1 MAKKKTKKGGAN
13 NKKQTR
19 KDALDYMVLPKI
31 EVSSEVKR
39 GIALVIILALGALSL
54 ISLFGLGGKVGGYLD
69 KSLILAFGYGKW
81 IFPLILLA
89 WGFFLYQKDKGYFR
103 GSHYLG
109 LFLFILSSQS
119 LLHIFF
125 NRARWEEIVHL
136 GKGGGYIGLFLVKG
150 FYSILSFW
158 GSLIILIALF
168 LISLMLIFNTHLG
181 NIFGKSSLIFKIL
194 KPFKYLF
201 AWIPWLFSSREE
213 EEYEEDEEEA
223 EVRELPLEG
232 SREEA
237 PAFASK
243 AIAEESSQGS
253 GEEKKEVPVR
263 KEEKEETPSWETSNI
278 KIDLPLSLLNKK
290 TGKPNSGDIK
300 HNTYIIRRTLENFN
314 IPVEMGEVEVGP
326 SVTQFTLKPAEGVKL
341 AKLTNL
347 SNDLAL
353 SLAAHPIRIEAPIP
367 GKSLVGIEVP
377 NKTKAMV
384 NLREVLDS
392 KDFKKRQNNL
402 MMALG
407 EDVTGHS
414 WSYDISKMPHLL
426 IAGATNSGK
435 SVCINS
441 LIVSLLYQNDPDT
454 LRFIMVDPKRVE
466 LPIYNGIPHLL
477 TPVITDISKTINSLK
492 WCLNE
497 MDRRF
502 EVLSQA
508 KKRNIESYNQSAQ
521 EKMPYIVFIVDE
533 LADLMVAAGRD
544 VEAGVI
550 RLTQMARAVGIH
562 LVLATQRPSVDV
574 ITGLI
579 KANIPTRI
587 AFSVASGV
595 DSKTILDAL
604 GAEKLLG
611 QGDMLFVSPE
621 ISKPKRIQG
630 VFISDSE
637 VKRVVNYI
645 KERSGEFD
653 YLEEVTEKQK
663 VEGSSVSGF
672 SSEDNDTDVF
682 YEEAKETVINS
693 GKASASFLQRK
704 LRVGYARAASLL
716 DELEDAGVVGPAN
729 GSKPRE
735 VLISPEDY
743 QSLQSQG
750 VSGVDLHNREDAE
763 APESYFDEAE
773 NKEED
778 EEEID
783 EEKYDSVDEAEK
795 ENQAESLEEDRE
807 EDDNDIP
814 EAEDSSTDSA
824 SSQQAPSAGSGQAP
838 STSSGQA
845 PSTSSGQGEEAGEDN
860 SEEKDNSEEEDDEDD
875 GLYFAK

>member
-1 MAKKKTKKGGAN
+1 MSPKKKSRKKGG
-13 NKKQTR
+13 KQAK
-19 KDALDYMVLPKI
+19 KDALDYMVLPKL
-31 EVSSEVKR
+31 ELSSEVKK
-39 GIALVIILALGALSL
+39 GVILVLILALGALSL
-54 ISLFGLGGKVGGYLD
+54 ISLFGLGGKVGVYLEQ
-69 KSLILAFGYGKW
+69 SLSVAFGFGKW
-81 IFPLILLA
+81 IFPLVLLA

-109 LFLFILSSQS
+109 LFLFILSFEA
-119 LLHIFF
+119 LLHIFYSRESWQ
-125 NRARWEEIVHL
+125 NIAQA
-136 GKGGGYIGLFLVKG
+136 GKGGGYLGLFFVKG

-158 GSLIILIALF
+158 GSLIVLVAIL
-168 LISLMLIFNTHLG
+168 LISLMLVFNTNLDHIVG
-181 NIFGKSSLIFKIL
+181 RKSLIAKFFL
-194 KPFKYLF
+194 PFKYFFSWLLS
-201 AWIPWLFSSREE
+201 LFSSEE
-213 EEYEEDEEEA
+213 EEDYQDFED
-223 EVRELPLEG
+223 RELPLEEG
-232 SREEA
+232 
-237 PAFASK
+237 
-243 AIAEESSQGS
+243 AEEERDKVAPVSAGFARKSIK
-253 GEEKKEVPVR
+253 EEKKEPEKEAEKDKKS
-263 KEEKEETPSWETSNI
+263 KEEDISWESSDI
-278 KIDLPLSLLNKK
+278 KIDLPLNLLNKK
-290 TGKPNSGDIK
+290 SGKPNSGDIK
-300 HNTYIIRRTLENFN
+300 HNAYIISRTLENFN

-326 SVTQFTLKPAEGVKL
+326 SVTQYTLKPAEGVKL
-341 AKLTNL
+341 SRITNL
-347 SNDLAL
+347 GNDLAL
-353 SLAAHPIRIEAPIP
+353 SLAAHPLRIEAPIP

-384 NLREVLDS
+384 NLKEILDS
-392 KDFKKRQNNL
+392 RDFKQKKGNL
-402 MMALG
+402 LMALG

-414 WSYDISKMPHLL
+414 WSYDITRMPHLL

-441 LIVSLLYQNDPDT
+441 LIVSLLYQNNPDT

-477 TPVITDISKTINSLK
+477 TPVITEISKTINALK

-502 EVLSQA
+502 EILSQA
-508 KKRNIESYNQSAQ
+508 KKRDIGSYNAATQ

-653 YLEEVTEKQK
+653 YLKEVTEKQK
-663 VEGSSVSGF
+663 VEGVSSGGF
-672 SSEDNDTDVF
+672 SEKDDEQDDYFED
-682 YEEAKETVINS
+682 AKETVINS

-704 LRVGYARAASLL
+704 LRVGYARAAGLL
-716 DELEDAGVVGPAN
+716 DELEEAGVIGPAN
-729 GSKPRE
+729 GAKPRE
-735 VLISPEDY
+735 VLISAEEY
-743 QSLQSQG
+743 QALQDRG
-750 VSGVDLHNREDAE
+750 VSGVNLHNREEAE
-763 APESYFDEAE
+763 APESYFSSEEE
-773 NKEED
+773 NKEDNQEEELSTKEVEESGEEGREEEDETSKEENNDQENDQEQEEEIGSYEQESEDDD
-778 EEEID
+778 EEEEGI
-783 EEKYDSVDEAEK
+783 
-795 ENQAESLEEDRE
+795 
-807 EDDNDIP
+807 
-814 EAEDSSTDSA
+814 
-824 SSQQAPSAGSGQAP
+824 
-838 STSSGQA
+838 
-845 PSTSSGQGEEAGEDN
+845 
-860 SEEKDNSEEEDDEDD
+860 
-875 GLYFAK
+875 YFAK

>member
-1 MAKKKTKKGGAN
+1 MAKKKKKGGVN
-13 NKKQTR
+13 NKKPAK

-54 ISLFGLGGKVGGYLD
+54 VSLFGLGGKVGNYLD
-69 KSLILAFGYGKW
+69 QSLILAFGYGKW

-89 WGFFLYQKDKGYFR
+89 WGFFLYQKNKGYFR

-109 LFLFILSSQS
+109 LFLFILSFQS

-125 NRARWEEIVHL
+125 NRARWEEIVHA

-158 GSLIILIALF
+158 GSLIVLIALF

-181 NIFGKSSLIFKIL
+181 NILGKSSLVFKIL

-201 AWIPWLFSSREE
+201 AWIPWLFSSKEE
-213 EEYEEDEEEA
+213 DEFAEEDEEPEA
-223 EVRELPLEG
+223 QELPLEETP
-232 SREEA
+232 EEA

-243 AIAEESSQGS
+243 AISEGS

-263 KEEKEETPSWETSNI
+263 KEEKEKEETPSWETSNI

-300 HNTYIIRRTLENFN
+300 HNSYIIRRTLENFN
-314 IPVEMGEVEVGP
+314 IPVEMGEIEVGP
-326 SVTQFTLKPAEGVKL
+326 SVTQYTLKPAEGVKL

-392 KDFKKRQNNL
+392 KDFKKRENNL

-407 EDVTGHS
+407 EDVAGHS
-414 WSYDISKMPHLL
+414 WSYDIGRMPHLL

-477 TPVITDISKTINSLK
+477 TPVITDISKTINALK

-502 EVLSQA
+502 EILSQA
-508 KKRNIESYNQSAQ
+508 KKRNIESYNQSAS

-579 KANIPTRI
+579 KANIPTRV

-595 DSKTILDAL
+595 DSKTILDSL

-630 VFISDSE
+630 VFISDAE

-653 YLEEVTEKQK
+653 YLDEVTEKQK
-663 VEGSSVSGF
+663 VEGTSVSGF
-672 SSEDNDTDVF
+672 SGDDNDSDVF

-716 DELEDAGVVGPAN
+716 DELEEAGVVGPAN
-729 GSKPRE
+729 GSNPRE
-735 VLISPEDY
+735 VLVSQEDY
-743 QSLQSQG
+743 ESLQNQG

-763 APESYFDEAE
+763 APESYFDEEEAE
-773 NKEED
+773 DEDDSPAEEEFNQEESKEED
-778 EEEID
+778 GENNQDLD
-783 EEKYDSVDEAEK
+783 EE
-795 ENQAESLEEDRE
+795 NEED
-807 EDDNDIP
+807 EDESDADIP
-814 EAEDSSTDSA
+814 KEENDPSS
-824 SSQQAPSAGSGQAP
+824 PSAN
-838 STSSGQA
+838 STSSSQA
-845 PSTSSGQGEEAGEDN
+845 
-860 SEEKDNSEEEDDEDD
+860 EEDKDEGSEDEDDDDD